1 MGIFQNNLMGAAAA
15 AGGAAAA
22 DFYDYQIAT
31 SCRFIR
37 TGDNE
42 NTYLKR
48 TPGSAGNRKT
58 YTISLWV
65 KRTQVTLLET
75 FMSAQVTASTNYVDG
90 YKFGSA
96 LYDRS
101 GLSLASKGTISG
113 SLITTASYRDLSAW
127 MHIVIRMDTT
137 QTTAANRLRLY
148 VNGELVTAYGT
159 ETYPA
164 EDYEGG
170 FCSTREHAIGWGTG
184 ANNGQGFFGY
194 MAEVILADGTS
205 YAPTQFGETKNGV
218 WIAKDP
224 DGTSFGTTG
233 FHLKFESSGDMGND
247 SSGNNN
253 DFTVVGIATHDQMLD
268 SPTFNSDSNGG
279 NFATYNPLSP
289 TTNGAVFT
297 EGNLKSSP
305 ASSWS
310 ATTYIKTT
318 MAIPKDKK
326 IYFEASD
333 AGSVGG
339 LYAIGVATES
349 GVPSSTSVGGAG
361 SVTLYDTYKYVN
373 GTGTG
378 SWITGA
384 SAGDIIQV
392 AVDGATGKVWLGI
405 NNTWG
410 GSGDPAGDSNEAGTI
425 TNTLAEDILPV
436 VCQNL
441 NSNLVLNFGQD
452 GTFAGNKTAQGNA
465 DGTGYGNF
473 YYAPPSGFLALC
485 TGNLSTADAVDPAQ
499 TDDNYPQ
506 KLFAPKLYT
515 GDGATTLTIS
525 GMDLQPDFTWIKNR
539 DAADGHCLFD
549 STRGVTKLLA
559 SDSTAVEVTDADT
572 LKSWTSDGYTV
583 GADVKVNTS
592 GEDYVGWNWRAN
604 GGTTST
610 NNDGSHTSVVQVDP
624 ASSFSIM
631 TCADPGGAVTIGHGL
646 GVKPAMYIL
655 KGRSGATSWGV
666 YHESLGATK
675 YLLLESIAAAAT
687 GSQYF
692 NDTEP
697 TTSVLSLGATWNGAG
712 TIVAYAF
719 ANVEGYCKAGSYEGN
734 GSADGTFVYTGFK
747 PALILIKDVDDNQD
761 PWALYD
767 NKRPGYNV
775 TEEALHPNTTA
786 AETDSTSYSIDLLS
800 NGFKLRTTFGGQNA
814 THTYMYLAISF
825 NPFQYATAR

>member
-1 MGIFQNNLMGAAAA
+1 MGVFQNNLMGAAAA
-15 AGGAAAA
+15 AASAGGGE
-22 DFYDYQIAT
+22 FYTHQIANSVRNSLSQNGT
-31 SCRFIR
+31 
-37 TGDNE
+37 
-42 NTYLKR
+42 LKR
-48 TPGSAGNRKT
+48 TAGTPTSRDVFTLSYWVKKYTNTQYANLFTSGTGGGTYFGTWFTTAGEFNIEGTGGNWGSANYLVSTALYRDNSAW
-58 YTISLWV
+58 YHV
-65 KRTQVTLLET
+65 VTR
-75 FMSAQVTASTNYVDG
+75 FDSTESTGSDRVRLYINGVEQTSFSNSTMHNYVQNTDFSFINESG
-90 YKFGSA
+90 VVQSFG
-96 LYDRS
+96 
-101 GLSLASKGTISG
+101 GISG
-113 SLITTASYRDLSAW
+113 
-127 MHIVIRMDTT
+127 V
-137 QTTAANRLRLY
+137 
-148 VNGELVTAYGT
+148 
-159 ETYPA
+159 
-164 EDYEGG
+164 
-170 FCSTREHAIGWGTG
+170 AIGSEGSDTQL
-184 ANNGQGFFGY
+184 AEIVFNDGQ
-194 MAEVILADGTS
+194 S
-205 YAPTQFGETKNGV
+205 YGPDSYGETKNGV
-218 WIAKDP
+218 WIPKDP
-224 DGTSFGTTG
+224 SGLTFGDNG
-233 FHLKFESSGDMGND
+233 YWLKLESSSDLGND

-253 DFTVVGIATHDQMLD
+253 DFTAANLSAHDQMLD

-583 GADVKVNTS
+583 GADIKVNTS